1 MGDPASCS
9 NWSGSSEPNRTSHG
23 SPTNEPSTSRM
34 RRLIFSD
41 VLASRGKIGNATA
54 SLLRSAAKT
63 FVRFSTRRVSASTR

>member
-1 MGDPASCS
+1 
-9 NWSGSSEPNRTSHG
+9 
-23 SPTNEPSTSRM
+23 M